1 MDEEKYELLDFKV
14 TSLNTHIN
22 TAAAQE
28 LQLHVESRMGSQ
40 VPQPPDGTLYM
51 YLNIKIS
58 DGEADNFLFD
68 VTTTSVIKLPEGM
81 TDITDDN
88 APSCLKIAQDETH
101 RAIREITE
109 SMGITPMDLDA

>member
-1 MDEEKYELLDFKV
+1 
-14 TSLNTHIN
+14 
-22 TAAAQE
+22 
-28 LQLHVESRMGSQ
+28 
-40 VPQPPDGTLYM
+40 
-51 YLNIKIS
+51 
-58 DGEADNFLFD
+58 
-68 VTTTSVIKLPEGM
+68 M